1 MQSKLQS
8 LDGYNEKKL
17 NCDCSWILKEI
28 KGITHRFEG
37 TRYVFLS
44 INEVRTNFYSYKQ
57 KNNETL
63 TQYLEHFKSL
73 VKVLEHYGA
82 NIGEDEAFI
91 KEAEN
96 LIDEFSWISKIKTT
110 RRKS

>member
-1 MQSKLQS
+1 M
-8 LDGYNEKKL
+8 NEA
-17 NCDCSWILKEI
+17 
-28 KGITHRFEG
+28 
-37 TRYVFLS
+37 
-44 INEVRTNFYSYKQ
+44 RTNFYSYKQ

-73 VKVLEHYGA
+73 VEVLEHYGA

-96 LIDEFSWISKIKTT
+96 LIDEFPPDIKDIYYE
-110 RRKS
+110 RKVVAYRAKCTKAARNRTLALAFLK